1 MEKYQVVVVGAGHAG
16 IEAALA
22 SCRMGKETLLLCID
36 VSNVG
41 YMACNPSIG
50 GTSKGHLVRE
60 IDALGGEMG
69 INADK
74 AAIQKKMLNLAKGPA
89 VFSLRAQ
96 EDKFLYHQKM
106 VETIS
111 NQKNLTV
118 KYEECK
124 GIIVKDEKIQGVE
137 TDKNKYSA
145 TAVVIATGVYLDG
158 EIIIGPYVKKSGPSG
173 YKRSEGLAESLKKNG
188 IDIRRFKTGTPARFY
203 KTGRRN
209 S

>member
-1 MEKYQVVVVGAGHAG
+1 MKKYQVVVVGAGHAG

-22 SCRMGKETLLLCID
+22 SCRMGKKTLLLCID

-111 NQKNLTV
+111 NQKNLI
-118 KYEECK
+118 KRSQLLC
-124 GIIVKDEKIQGVE
+124 
-137 TDKNKYSA
+137 
-145 TAVVIATGVYLDG
+145 
-158 EIIIGPYVKKSGPSG
+158 IIISSITTFSIRCYKS
-173 YKRSEGLAESLKKNG
+173 
-188 IDIRRFKTGTPARFY
+188 
-203 KTGRRN
+203 
-209 S
+209 